1 MKIRT
6 LLVDDEPLGRDRIR
20 TLLASE
26 PDIEI
31 VGEAEDGESAV
42 ERIALL
48 KPDLVFL
55 DIQMPGLDGFG
66 VLRQLK
72 GHVPLIVF
80 VTAYDEHAIRAF
92 DEHALDYLLKPA
104 RPARLKDA
112 VQRARERLASAAPI
126 ALPPQ
131 LLELLNQRPAERSK
145 VTRFPVRTNE
155 RTTFVKVTA
164 VDWIEAAGNYV
175 ILHVGKETHI
185 LRDTLGA
192 LEEQLPPNFL
202 RVSRSAVVNL
212 DRVRELQSMT
222 AGEHIVLLQD
232 GRQIPMTRG
241 IREVEERLRFS

>member
-42 ERIALL
+42 ERIATL

-72 GHVPLIVF
+72 GHVPLVVF
-80 VTAYDEHAIRAF
+80 VTAYDQHAIRAF

-112 VQRARERLASAAPI
+112 VQRARERLASATPI

-131 LLELLNQRPAERSK
+131 LLELLNQRSAERPK

-155 RTTFVKVTA
+155 RTTFVKVST

-185 LRDTLGA
+185 LRDTLAA

-202 RVSRSAVVNL
+202 RVSRSAVINL

>member
-31 VGEAEDGESAV
+31 IGEAEDGESAL
-42 ERIALL
+42 ERITALT
-48 KPDLVFL
+48 PDLVFL

-72 GHVPLIVF
+72 GHMPLIVF
-80 VTAYDEHAIRAF
+80 VTAYDQHAIRAF
-92 DEHALDYLLKPA
+92 EEHALDYLLKPA

-112 VQRARERLASAAPI
+112 VQRARERFATQVPI
-126 ALPPQ
+126 TLPPQ
-131 LLELLNQRPAERSK
+131 LLELLNQRAAERPK

-155 RTTFVKVTA
+155 RTTFIKVTA

-185 LRDTLGA
+185 LRDTLAA
-192 LEEQLPPNFL
+192 LEGQLPTNFL

-212 DRVRELQSMT
+212 DRVRELQSMA
-222 AGEHIVLLQD
+222 AGEHVVLLQD

>member
-42 ERIALL
+42 ERIAAL

-72 GHVPLIVF
+72 GHMPLIVF
-80 VTAYDEHAIRAF
+80 VTAYDQHAIRAF
-92 DEHALDYLLKPA
+92 EEHALDYLLKPA

-112 VQRARERLASAAPI
+112 VQRARERLATQTPLT
-126 ALPPQ
+126 LPPQ
-131 LLELLNQRPAERSK
+131 LLELLNQRGAERPK

-155 RTTFVKVTA
+155 RTTFIKVSA

-185 LRDTLGA
+185 LRDTLAA
-192 LEEQLPPNFL
+192 LEEQLPTNFL

-212 DRVRELQSMT
+212 DRVRELQSMA
-222 AGEHIVLLQD
+222 AGEHVVLLQD

-241 IREVEERLRFS
+241 IREVEERLRFG

>member
-6 LLVDDEPLGRDRIR
+6 LLVDDEPLGRDRLR

-26 PDIEI
+26 SDIEI

-42 ERIALL
+42 ERIAAL

-66 VLRQLK
+66 VVRQLK

-112 VQRARERLASAAPI
+112 VQRARERLASRTAMV
-126 ALPPQ
+126 LPPQ
-131 LLELLNQRPAERSK
+131 LLELLNQRSPEPPR

-155 RTTFVKVTA
+155 RTTFIKVTA

-185 LRDTLGA
+185 LRDTLAA
-192 LEEQLPPNFL
+192 LEGQLPHNFL
-202 RVSRSAVVNL
+202 RVSRSAVINL

-222 AGEHIVLLQD
+222 AGEHVVLLQD

>member
-42 ERIALL
+42 ERIATL

-72 GHVPLIVF
+72 GHVPLVVF
-80 VTAYDEHAIRAF
+80 VTAYDQHAIRAF

-131 LLELLNQRPAERSK
+131 LLELLNQRPAERPK

-185 LRDTLGA
+185 LRDTLAA

-202 RVSRSAVVNL
+202 RVSRSAVINL

>member
-20 TLLASE
+20 TLLAAES
-26 PDIEI
+26 DIEI
-31 VGEAEDGESAV
+31 IGEAGDGPSAV
-42 ERIALL
+42 EQIAAL

-66 VLRQLK
+66 VLKQLK

-80 VTAYDEHAIRAF
+80 VTAYDQHAIRAF

-104 RPARLKDA
+104 RPARLRDA
-112 VQRARERLASAAPI
+112 VQRARERLATQSPLT
-126 ALPPQ
+126 LPPQ
-131 LLELLNQRPAERSK
+131 LLELLNQRAAERPT

-155 RTTFVKVTA
+155 RTTFIKVTA

-185 LRDTLGA
+185 LRDTLAA

-202 RVSRSAVVNL
+202 RVSRSAVINL
-212 DRVRELQSMT
+212 DRVRELQSMA
-222 AGEHIVLLQD
+222 AGEHVVLLQD

>member
-42 ERIALL
+42 ERIATL

-72 GHVPLIVF
+72 GHVPLVVF
-80 VTAYDEHAIRAF
+80 VTAYDQHAIRAF

-112 VQRARERLASAAPI
+112 VQRARERLASATPI

-131 LLELLNQRPAERSK
+131 LLELLNQRSAERPK

-155 RTTFVKVTA
+155 RTTFVKVTT

-185 LRDTLGA
+185 LRDTLAA

-202 RVSRSAVVNL
+202 RVSRSAVINL